1 MQNSRELVRF
11 QIWLNQE
18 QFLLLEC
25 LQLIQCFPS

>member
-18 QFLLLEC
+18 QFLLLEH
-25 LQLIQCFPS
+25 LQLIQYFLS